1 MIYPDVHAIRRSGLT
16 IYDPIPAE
24 RQELFIASKALEGIL
39 RESLVGFSLEGLALR
54 TRSKVIK
61 TEICKAIGYPVPGSF
76 KKTQPRFP
84 GQNFDVYIQKSDN
97 LQVWNEELDA
107 ARRYVL
113 VRVDED
119 DRSGRERQSCIRC
132 RTCETG

>member
-61 TEICKAIGYPVPGSF
+61 TEICKAIGG
-76 KKTQPRFP
+76 KQ
-84 GQNFDVYIQKSDN
+84 
-97 LQVWNEELDA
+97 
-107 ARRYVL
+107 
-113 VRVDED
+113 
-119 DRSGRERQSCIRC
+119 
-132 RTCETG
+132 